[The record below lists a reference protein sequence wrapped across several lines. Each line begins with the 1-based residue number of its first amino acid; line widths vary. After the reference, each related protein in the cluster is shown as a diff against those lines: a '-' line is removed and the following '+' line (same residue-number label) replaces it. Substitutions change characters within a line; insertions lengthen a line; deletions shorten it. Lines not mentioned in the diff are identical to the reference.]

1 VLAQGITAFLSTAPA
16 EKRER
21 RLALLAVV
29 ISAVAFMAAA
39 PFAKVPLAPLPAFIP
54 IYESALILNDLI
66 TCVLLFSVFGIVR
79 SRALLILASG
89 YLFSALMAV
98 SHMLSFPGLFA
109 PSGLLGAGPQ
119 TTAWL
124 YMFWHAGFPI
134 CVIAYGLSK
143 RSEERAAP
151 VGPQLALA
159 IGCVVATVVGL
170 TLATTTY
177 QAMLPAIMR
186 GNGYTPIMIFVVS
199 TVWACSVAGLVLLAV
214 RKARSV
220 LDVWLMVVMCAWMFD
235 IALAAVLN
243 GGRYDL
249 GFYAGRIYGLLAASF
264 VLVVMLLEHSALYA
278 RLAKAHEMERAAAAA
293 LKEAKAIAEAV
304 ADFLKDKNA
313 YLKAEVE
320 RRSRDL
326 QVIQDVTIMAMASL
340 AETRDNETGNH
351 IRRTQHY
358 LRALAKKLEGH
369 PRFAD
374 FLSHETIEMLYKS
387 APLHDIGKVGI
398 PDAILLKPAKL
409 TAEEFEI
416 MKTHTT
422 LGRDAIVA
430 AEKLLDMPSSFL
442 RHAREIAYYHQ
453 EKWDGSGY
461 PEGLAGDA
469 IPVSARLMAVADV
482 YDALISRRVYKP
494 PFPHSKAVE
503 IIKEGRGKHF
513 DPDMVDAFLAIAEE
527 FRAIAERYADSEDE
541 VAVKAREGFAFPR
554 PFSVKNAA

>member
-1 VLAQGITAFLSTAPA
+1 MLAQGITAFLSTAPA

-21 RLALLAVV
+21 RLALAAVV
-29 ISAVAFMAAA
+29 VSALVFMAAT
-39 PFAKVPLAPLPAFIP
+39 PFAKLPLAPVPAFIP
-54 IYESALILNDLI
+54 VYESALILNDLI

-79 SRALLILASG
+79 SRGLLVLASG
-89 YLFSALMAV
+89 YLFSALMAL
-98 SHMLSFPGLFA
+98 SHLLSFPGLFA
-109 PSGLLGAGPQ
+109 ASGLLGAGAQ

-134 CVIAYGLSK
+134 CVIAYALSK
-143 RSEERAAP
+143 RAEERPGSVRAPLSVAIGAVVAA
-151 VGPQLALA
+151 ALA
-159 IGCVVATVVGL
+159 I

-186 GNGYTPIMIFVVS
+186 GNGYTPIMIVVVS
-199 TVWACSVAGLVLLAV
+199 TVWACSVAALVLLAV

-220 LDVWLMVVMCAWMFD
+220 LDVWLMVVMCAWIFD

-243 GGRYDL
+243 AGRYDL
-249 GFYAGRIYGLLAASF
+249 GFYAGRVYGLLAASF

-293 LKEAKAIAEAV
+293 LKEAKALAEAV

-313 YLKAEVE
+313 YLKAEVD

-351 IRRTQHY
+351 IRRTQYY
-358 LRALAKKLEGH
+358 LRALAKKLQGH
-369 PRFAD
+369 PRFRGVLD
-374 FLSHETIEMLYKS
+374 DETIEMLYKS

-398 PDAILLKPAKL
+398 PDAILLKPGKL

-422 LGRDAIVA
+422 LGRDAIAA

-442 RHAREIAYYHQ
+442 RHAREIAHYHQ

-494 PFPHSKAVE
+494 PFPHAKALE
-503 IIKEGRGKHF
+503 IIREGRGTHF

-527 FRAIAERYADSEDE
+527 FRAIAERYTDSEGD
-541 VAVKAREGFAFPR
+541 VAVKARESFAFPR